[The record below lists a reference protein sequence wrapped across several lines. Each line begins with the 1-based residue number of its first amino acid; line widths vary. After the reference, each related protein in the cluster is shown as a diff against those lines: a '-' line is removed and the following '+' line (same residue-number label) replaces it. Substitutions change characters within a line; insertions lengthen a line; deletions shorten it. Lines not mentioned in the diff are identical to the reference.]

1 MKKTVKVG
9 IIGCGVIAPSHI
21 ESYQLDPNVKVVWA
35 CDLVKAKA
43 DAIADKYGIPKRTTS
58 AAEVFADPS
67 VDAVSV
73 CTSHYT
79 HADLCVQALAAGK
92 DVICEK
98 ALTGSPADLAKMLKA
113 ADAHPDRIFAGIF
126 QHRYNPIFQCL
137 HGLVAKGAFGKP
149 ISAAMQ
155 HRGLR
160 TPAYYDSGDW
170 RGTWDKE
177 GGGVLIN
184 QAIHYLDLF
193 QWVMGGVRDVEA
205 FFTNAT
211 LRKSIETEDTI
222 VGAVRFRN
230 GALGT
235 VEATNAA
242 FVPWETTLEITG
254 TDGAVEIRDGQIR
267 KNAFRDPAFADE
279 LVAAHE
285 AASRKIAGK
294 IGKSH
299 YGYGHPIQI
308 ADFVKSVRT
317 RKPPFVTVRVAAEA
331 PALVMKFYK
340 AARQNSPKGPG
351 GRKSKNI
358 KDPNGP
364 IY

>member
-1 MKKTVKVG
+1 MKKTVKIG

-21 ESYQLDPNVKVVWA
+21 ESYQLDPNVKVIWA
-35 CDLVKAKA
+35 CDLIQSKA
-43 DAIADKYGIPKRTTS
+43 DAIADKYGIPNRTVS

-67 VDAVSV
+67 VDAVSI

-79 HADLCVQALAAGK
+79 HAPLCEQALAAGK

-98 ALTGSPADLAKMLKA
+98 ALSSNQAGITRMLKA
-113 ADAHPDRIFAGIF
+113 AKAHPDRIFAGIF

-137 HGLVAKGAFGKP
+137 RELVASGAFGKP

-160 TPAYYDSGDW
+160 TPTYYDSDDW
-170 RGTWDKE
+170 RGTWAKE

-193 QWVMGGVRDVEA
+193 QWVMGGVRNVEA

-211 LRKSIETEDTI
+211 LRKNIETEDTI
-222 VGAVRFRN
+222 VGAVRFKN

-235 VEATNAA
+235 VEATNAS

-267 KNAFRDPAFADE
+267 KAVFRDPAHADA
-279 LVAAHE
+279 LAAAHE
-285 AASRKIAGK
+285 ASVRKTVGK
-294 IGKSH
+294 IGKNY

-308 ADFVKSVRT
+308 ADFVHAVRT
-317 RKPPFVTVRVAAEA
+317 RKPPFVTVQDAAEA
-331 PALVMKFYK
+331 PALVMKFYQ
-340 AARQNSPKGPG
+340 AARRNSPQGPG
-351 GRKSKNI
+351 GHKSRKI
-358 KDPNGP
+358 KPTNGP

>member
-1 MKKTVKVG
+1 MKKTVKIG

-35 CDLVKAKA
+35 CDLIPSKA
-43 DAIADKYGIPKRTTS
+43 DALADRYGIPNRTVLVS
-58 AAEVFADPS
+58 DVLADPS

-73 CTSHYT
+73 CTDHYSH
-79 HADLCVQALAAGK
+79 AALCEEALAAGK

-98 ALTGSPADLAKMLKA
+98 ALSSSRSGITRMLKA
-113 ADAHPDRIFAGIF
+113 ADAYPDRIFAGVF
-126 QHRYNPIFQCL
+126 QHRYNPLFQCL
-137 HGLVAKGAFGKP
+137 RDLVATGAFGKP

-160 TPAYYDSGDW
+160 TPAYYGSGDW
-170 RGTWDKE
+170 RGTWNKE

-184 QAIHYLDLF
+184 QAIHFLDLF
-193 QWVMGGVRDVEA
+193 QWVMGGVRNVEA

-242 FVPWETTLEITG
+242 FVTWETTLEVTG
-254 TDGAVEIRDGQIR
+254 TDGAVEIRDGRIR
-267 KNAFRDPAFADE
+267 KAVFRNPAHADA
-279 LVAAHE
+279 LAAASE
-285 AASRKIAGK
+285 AAARKFAGK
-294 IGKSH
+294 IGKRY
-299 YGYGHPIQI
+299 YGFGHPVQI
-308 ADFVKSVRT
+308 ADFVRAVRT
-317 RKPPFVTVRVAAEA
+317 RKPPFVTVRDAAEA
-331 PALVMKFYK
+331 PALVMKFYL
-340 AARQNSPKGPG
+340 AARRNSPKGPG
-351 GRKSKNI
+351 GRK
-358 KDPNGP
+358 NGKIWP
-364 IY
+364 ADGSSC

>member
-1 MKKTVKVG
+1 MKKTVRIG

-43 DAIADKYGIPKRTTS
+43 DAIADKYGIPKRTVS
-58 AAEVFADPS
+58 AADVFADPT

-73 CTSHYT
+73 CTSHHT
-79 HADLCVQALAAGK
+79 HAALCVAALAAGK

-98 ALTGSPADLAKMLKA
+98 ALTGSSADLAKMLKA

-137 HGLVAKGAFGKP
+137 RDFVAKGAFGKP

-160 TPAYYDSGDW
+160 TPKYYNSDDW
-170 RGTWDKE
+170 RGTWKKE

-205 FFTNAT
+205 FFTNAA
-211 LRKSIETEDTI
+211 LRKCIETEDTI
-222 VGAVRFRN
+222 VGAVRFKN

-235 VEATNAA
+235 VEATNSA

-267 KNAFRDPAFADE
+267 KNAFRNPAFADE

-285 AASRKIAGK
+285 AAERRNVGK
-294 IGKSH
+294 IGKNY

-308 ADFVKSVRT
+308 ADFVKSIRT
-317 RKPPFVTVRVAAEA
+317 RKPPFVTIRDAAAA

-340 AARQNSPKGPG
+340 AARRNSPKGPG
-351 GRKSKNI
+351 GRKNPKI
-358 KDPNGP
+358 IAPNGP